1 MRWVLVADCSGT
13 VTGVGA
19 QELALVGLHSVVRAV
34 GLEADHSGTVVGP
47 REQGLAL
54 VGLHSGVRAPLAS
67 GPMFGLEVG
76 EPAVVG
82 LDWVAGGW
90 DGRRHG

>member
-1 MRWVLVADCSGT
+1 M
-13 VTGVGA
+13 GA
-19 QELALVGLHSVVRAV
+19 QELALVGLHSVVRAAPVSGPAV